1 MSEIV
6 VKGYRIRGD
15 ALYTE
20 TDEWVKIEG
29 DVATVGITDYA
40 QKKLKNV
47 INVELPRKGSRVS
60 RGDVVATVESVKAV
74 SDIYAPLSGEI
85 VDVNEELR
93 DSPELLNH
101 DPYGRGW
108 IFRIR
113 ISSREEISGLLTPEK
128 YGEKISRD

>member
-6 VKGYRIRGD
+6 VKGYRIRRD
-15 ALYTE
+15 MLYTD

-47 INVELPRKGSRVS
+47 INVELPRKGSIAS

-85 VDVNEELR
+85 VEVNEELR

-108 IFRIR
+108 IFKIR
-113 ISSREEISGLLTPEK
+113 LTRREEAGSLLSPEK
-128 YGEKISRD
+128 YGEKVSRD